1 MKKIAA
7 LLLVFIMLFSLCAC
21 NPTKLTVKN
30 LKGTWEAKI
39 TLRDC
44 SELADEEIV
53 DDEDI
58 ISKEYIDRIYN
69 LSYTTRFV
77 FKKDGTLETKI
88 SKESFEKLLDEELEI
103 MLDFYKNEGVLLTY
117 QALGYELKNN
127 EELEAF
133 LVQNGTSFQAVLDS
147 IEITLLGVIEKS
159 KKEITKDFGELTD
172 DGYYTTTETF
182 TVNEDSITC
191 ITEEDKEEITYCK
204 LTDKNTLVFNK
215 VYFDFEEHKVN
226 ITLKRVK

>member
-1 MKKIAA
+1 
-7 LLLVFIMLFSLCAC
+7 
-21 NPTKLTVKN
+21 
-30 LKGTWEAKI
+30 
-39 TLRDC
+39 
-44 SELADEEIV
+44 
-53 DDEDI
+53 
-58 ISKEYIDRIYN
+58 
-69 LSYTTRFV
+69 
-77 FKKDGTLETKI
+77 
-88 SKESFEKLLDEELEI
+88 
-103 MLDFYKNEGVLLTY
+103 MLDFYKKEGVLLTY
-117 QALGYELKNN
+117 QALGFELKNN

-133 LVQNGTSFQAVLDS
+133 LIQNGTNFQSVLDS

-159 KKEITKDFGELTD
+159 KKELTKDFGELTD

-215 VYFDFEEHKVN
+215 VYFDFEEHKVD